1 MRTDSVSVIN
11 VSIPLL
17 TMPDLSDP
25 APCGPLFLWCCAQE
39 EQESAADIDVGKVN
53 CDIDE
58 PKVVNPK
65 AGEQVSLE
73 RLVAGNLEQTKTVTQ
88 LQQENQRLMA
98 ECDNLRGQLRRAHQ
112 RLEHFES
119 QSRPGE
125 TGTQGELMA
134 DSFKM
139 PTDQPPLPSATQS
152 SEPPISLPVDSRG
165 GDFVAGTNR
174 HSHFG
179 VDQNMGNH
187 DDTLSMNG
195 WVTET
200 VNGQTLYVNHREKRF
215 SWVHPSQIDG
225 LEDTASAQ
233 STAPNAAR
241 NMAPSYTV
249 EATRG
254 RATSP
259 ETHRP
264 IQNSRAGITV
274 TVPMSSLGR

>member
-1 MRTDSVSVIN
+1 M
-11 VSIPLL
+11 
-17 TMPDLSDP
+17 
-25 APCGPLFLWCCAQE
+25 
-39 EQESAADIDVGKVN
+39 
-53 CDIDE
+53 
-58 PKVVNPK
+58 
-65 AGEQVSLE
+65 
-73 RLVAGNLEQTKTVTQ
+73 
-88 LQQENQRLMA
+88 LMA
-98 ECDNLRGQLRRAHQ
+98 ECDSLRGQLRRAHQ

-119 QSRPGE
+119 ESRPGE
-125 TGTQGELMA
+125 TGAQGELMA

-139 PTDQPPLPSATQS
+139 LTDQPPLPSATQS

-165 GDFVAGTNR
+165 GDFVAGTTR

-179 VDQNMGNH
+179 VDQDMGNH

-200 VNGQTLYVNHREKRF
+200 VNGQTLYVNHPEKRF